1 MHNGDN
7 HFQVEL
13 IPLVT
18 EANDLAILMDKPY
31 QFEICIRK
39 REEGR
44 LYLNQGKVQYIPL
57 E

>member
-13 IPLVT
+13 ITLVT